1 MFYRKFHISYF
12 ILPVSYFLPNPRP
25 SWSVCRSD
33 ISTGEHPGKSTTS
46 LLPINDLNPTLVSQ
60 LMEPLLCIDNN
71 FEEEKMGI
79 ETSNNR
85 MPSKEVIKIDDLLIE
100 IKNVA
105 DAIKERKPVDVKM
118 QPIFIFAQVEN
129 KFRKVQKIV
138 VRHF

>member
-1 MFYRKFHISYF
+1 
-12 ILPVSYFLPNPRP
+12 
-25 SWSVCRSD
+25 
-33 ISTGEHPGKSTTS
+33 
-46 LLPINDLNPTLVSQ
+46 
-60 LMEPLLCIDNN
+60 MEPLLCIDNN

-85 MPSKEVIKIDDLLIE
+85 MPSKEFIKIDDLLIE

>member
-25 SWSVCRSD
+25 SWSGCRSD

-85 MPSKEVIKIDDLLIE
+85 MPSKEFIKIDDLLIE